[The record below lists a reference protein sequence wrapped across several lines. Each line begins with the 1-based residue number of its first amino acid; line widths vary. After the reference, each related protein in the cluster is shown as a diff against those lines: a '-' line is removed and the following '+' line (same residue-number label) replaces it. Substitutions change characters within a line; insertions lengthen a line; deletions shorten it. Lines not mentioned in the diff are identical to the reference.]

1 MFIEFVWIASER
13 SGEAIQTNSRRGR
26 IPKKTATLTTHKP
39 DKLIHSGITAELR
52 KIQPHERMIVINIST
67 FGKKD
72 KLRSRYRYA
81 VYERKLIRDGTMAY
95 SRSFIVLK
103 NQYGVIVHFTDFHKY
118 TVTYDGTVYRPI
130 ASDAREK
137 LVYVCDMLNY
147 LMVDR
152 YETTGVSHVFQI
164 NRDML
169 EMFFRDYALETLP
182 NGTHRSRQSI
192 EKCVLSVTMFFRKLC
207 RKYGGYMETTID
219 QLYDESSLHG
229 DRSRKRKKS
238 APNFQVWGIPEN
250 KRIFR
255 DIPTKVFALLL
266 NQAFKH
272 TPEIAF
278 AVCVQAFAGLR
289 PGEAMNLRQAN
300 SPLGAGVTITII
312 DGIAKSVEFDLTRE
326 YVLRSDGIVCGK
338 IKKERRQK
346 VYPAFLPAFTAAYER
361 HQKYLRSKNFETAYC
376 PIFVNSR
383 GKAMTYADYHWQ
395 FKRLVE
401 DYLRPT
407 LLEHEDAEC
416 RLYGQLLYE
425 NALGSH
431 SLRHWFSVALVLMG
445 EDIAQLQYWRG
456 DSNPESALS
465 YLQNKGEL
473 MRELSAA
480 NESFAEILRKGV
492 TDSNGR

>member
-1 MFIEFVWIASER
+1 M
-13 SGEAIQTNSRRGR
+13 
-26 IPKKTATLTTHKP
+26 
-39 DKLIHSGITAELR
+39 R
-52 KIQPHERMIVINIST
+52 KIQPHERMIIINIIT
-67 FGKKD
+67 FVKRD

-118 TVTYDGTVYRPI
+118 TVTYDNSVYRPI
-130 ASDAREK
+130 TSDAREK
-137 LVYVCDMLNY
+137 LLYVCDMLNY
-147 LMVDR
+147 VLVDY
-152 YETTGVSHVFQI
+152 YETTGAAHVFQI

-169 EMFFRDYALETLP
+169 EMFFRDYALEQLP
-182 NGTHRSRQSI
+182 DGTHRSRQSI
-192 EKCVLSVTMFFRKLC
+192 EKCVSSVTMFFRKLC
-207 RKYGGYMETTID
+207 RKYDGYMEITID
-219 QLYDESSLHG
+219 QLYGENQFHTVRG
-229 DRSRKRKKS
+229 KKRKKLT
-238 APNFQVWGIPEN
+238 PNFQVCGIPEN

-266 NQAFKH
+266 NQAFKY

-289 PGEAMNLRQAN
+289 PSEAMNLRQEN
-300 SPLGAGVTITII
+300 SSFGAGIAVTII
-312 DGIAKSVEFDLTRE
+312 DGVTKNTELDLTRE
-326 YVLRSDGIVCGK
+326 YILRSDGIVCGK

-346 VYPAFLPAFTAAYER
+346 VYPAFLPAFSAAYER
-361 HQKYLRSKNFETAYC
+361 HRKYLSSVKFETKYC
-376 PIFVNSR
+376 PMFVNNQ
-383 GKAMTYADYHWQ
+383 GMAMTYADYRWK

-401 DYLRPT
+401 NHLRPM
-407 LLEHEDAEC
+407 LLKHEDAEC

-425 NALGSH
+425 NSLGPH

-456 DSNPESALS
+456 DSSPESALS

-480 NESFAEILRKGV
+480 NESFSELLRNGV
-492 TDSNGR
+492 TDLDGR